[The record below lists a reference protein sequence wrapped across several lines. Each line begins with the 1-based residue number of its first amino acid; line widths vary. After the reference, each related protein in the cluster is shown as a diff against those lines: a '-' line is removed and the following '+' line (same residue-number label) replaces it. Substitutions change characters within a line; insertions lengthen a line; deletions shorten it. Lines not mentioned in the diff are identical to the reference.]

1 MHLLEL
7 KRMIDDEGFYG
18 TLKIIFNILTHPEE
32 RKRALALRD
41 IFRKYEQYLNAVIIV
56 AEKE

>member
-1 MHLLEL
+1 
-7 KRMIDDEGFYG
+7 MIDDEGFYG

-41 IFRKYEQYLNAVIIV
+41 IFRKYEQYLNAIIIV